1 MKYTKFTDG
10 LLRRASKQS
19 FICRDVI
26 VPQLQFR
33 PARLHGKVGYFH
45 CLYSEGGVSTSKALG
60 EYPTV
65 NLQEARKQARKWLVE
80 QHAKRY
86 KVSNVERFTNV
97 GELLDWYQSNIAQQ
111 ELNSLRTMKN
121 KSHRVESLLRPY
133 LSEVGISDCSSQLLD
148 KAWLRSLNNRFSPS
162 TLRGAFQTLKAAFKQ
177 AHGLRYIDENP
188 LSDLNFTMLLPASI
202 KPKKAALAGLP
213 LSEVIKQFQHFSP
226 PDRLLCL
233 LCLSF
238 LTRNTETVMTR
249 WRDFD
254 TGQMSWS
261 IPEEHTKT
269 GAALTLPL
277 STYSLKWLA
286 DYKRQQRRY
295 CRSRFLFPV
304 KQGRSSWS
312 SSYAAQRI
320 MKASRGRFHD
330 LRKYGS
336 TYLRDS
342 GVDYYLV
349 ERLLNHK
356 KTNLDATYIHTTLRT
371 PLMKV
376 IEYWHRDINEVF
388 KITPHSPH

>member
-1 MKYTKFTDG
+1 MKHIRFTDS
-10 LLRRASKQS
+10 LLRQASKGS
-19 FICRDVI
+19 FICRDIV

-33 PARLHGKVGYFH
+33 PAKLHGKVGYFH
-45 CLYSEGGVSTSKALG
+45 CLYSESGISTSKALG
-60 EYPTV
+60 EYPIV
-65 NLQEARKQARKWLVE
+65 GLQEVRKQARKWLVE

-86 KVSNVERFTNV
+86 KISSVERFTSV

-111 ELNSLRTMKN
+111 ELNSFRTIKN
-121 KSHRVESLLRPY
+121 KSHRVESLLLPF
-133 LSEVGISDCSSQLLD
+133 LSDIDVSECSSQLLD
-148 KAWLRSLNNRFSPS
+148 KDWLRPLNDKFSPS

-188 LSDLNFTMLLPASI
+188 LSDLNFTMLLPAQI

-213 LSEVIKQFQHFSP
+213 LNEVIKQFQHFCVA
-226 PDRLLCL
+226 DRFLCL

-238 LTRNTETVMTR
+238 LTRNTETVMAR
-249 WRDFD
+249 WRNFD
-254 TGQMSWS
+254 TDQMSWS
-261 IPEEHTKT
+261 IPGEHTKT

-277 STYSLKWLA
+277 STHSLKWLS

-304 KQGRSSWS
+304 KQGRSGWS

-320 MKASRGRFHD
+320 MKASKGRFTLHD

-356 KTNLDATYIHTTLRT
+356 KTHLDSTYIHTTLRK
-371 PLMKV
+371 PLKEA
-376 IEYWHRDINEVF
+376 IEFWHKKLNEEFTV
-388 KITPHSPH
+388 KK

>member
-1 MKYTKFTDG
+1 MKHIRFTDS
-10 LLRRASKQS
+10 LLRQASKGS
-19 FICRDVI
+19 FICRDIV

-33 PARLHGKVGYFH
+33 PAKLHGKVGYFH
-45 CLYSEGGVSTSKALG
+45 CLYSESGISTSKALG
-60 EYPTV
+60 EYPIV
-65 NLQEARKQARKWLVE
+65 GLQEVRKQARKWLVE

-86 KVSNVERFTNV
+86 KISSVERFTSV

-111 ELNSLRTMKN
+111 ELNSFRTIKN
-121 KSHRVESLLRPY
+121 KSHRVESLLLPF
-133 LSEVGISDCSSQLLD
+133 LSDIDVSDCSSQLLD
-148 KAWLRSLNNRFSPS
+148 KAWLRPLNDRFSPS

-177 AHGLRYIDENP
+177 AHGLRYIDDNP

-202 KPKKAALAGLP
+202 KPKRAALAGLT
-213 LSEVIKQFQHFSP
+213 LNEVIKQFQHFSA
-226 PDRLLCL
+226 PDRFLCL
-233 LCLSF
+233 LCLGF
-238 LTRNTETVMTR
+238 LTRNTETVMAR
-249 WRDFD
+249 WRDFNTD
-254 TGQMSWS
+254 QMSWN
-261 IPEEHTKT
+261 IPGEHTKT

-277 STYSLKWLA
+277 STHSLKWLS

-304 KQGRSSWS
+304 KQGRSGWS

-320 MKASRGRFHD
+320 MKASKGKFTLHD

-356 KTNLDATYIHTTLRT
+356 KTHLDATYIHTTLRA
-371 PLMKV
+371 PLMEV
-376 IEYWHRDINEVF
+376 IEYWHRNINEIY
-388 KITPHSPH
+388 KISM

>member
-1 MKYTKFTDG
+1 MKYSKFTDG
-10 LLRRASKQS
+10 LLRQASKES
-19 FICRDVI
+19 FVFRDVT

-33 PARLHGKVGYFH
+33 PAKAHRKIGYFH
-45 CLYSEGGVSTSKALG
+45 CLYSEDGVSTSKALG
-60 EYPTV
+60 EYPIV

-86 KVSNVERFTNV
+86 KLSNVERFTNV
-97 GELLDWYQSNIAQQ
+97 GELLDWYQSNNAQQ
-111 ELNSLRTMKN
+111 KLDSLRTIKN

-148 KAWLRSLNNRFSPS
+148 KAWLRPLNNRFAPS

-188 LSDLNFTMLLPASI
+188 LSDLNFTMLLPVPI

-213 LSEVIKQFQHFSP
+213 LGEVIKQFQQFNA
-226 PDRLLCL
+226 PDRFLCL
-233 LCLSF
+233 LCLGF
-238 LTRNTETVMTR
+238 LTRNTETVMAR

-254 TGQMSWS
+254 TEKMSWS

-269 GAALTLPL
+269 GSALTLPL

-295 CRSRFLFPV
+295 CRSRFLFLV

-320 MKASRGRFHD
+320 MKASRGRFTLHD

-356 KTNLDATYIHTTLRT
+356 KTHLDATYIHTTLRT

-376 IEYWHRDINEVF
+376 IEYWHHNINEVL
-388 KITPHSPH
+388 KITPH

>member
-10 LLRRASKQS
+10 LLRQASKES
-19 FICRDVI
+19 FVCRDVI

-33 PARLHGKVGYFH
+33 PAKAHGAVGYFH

-60 EYPTV
+60 EYPIV

-86 KVSNVERFTNV
+86 KLSSVERFTNV
-97 GELLDWYQSNIAQQ
+97 GDLLDWYQSNIAQQ
-111 ELNSLRTMKN
+111 ELNSLRTIKN
-121 KSHRVESLLRPY
+121 KSHRVESLLCPY

-148 KAWLRSLNNRFSPS
+148 KAWLRPLNNRFSPS

-188 LSDLNFTMLLPASI
+188 LSDLSFTMLLPASI

-226 PDRLLCL
+226 PDRFLCL
-233 LCLSF
+233 LCLGF
-238 LTRNTETVMTR
+238 LTRNTETVMAR

-254 TGQMSWS
+254 TQIMSWS

-277 STYSLKWLA
+277 SSYSLKWLA

-320 MKASRGRFHD
+320 MKASRGRFTLHD

-356 KTNLDATYIHTTLRT
+356 KTNLDATYIHTTLRA
-371 PLMKV
+371 PLMEV
-376 IEYWHRDINEVF
+376 IECWHRNISEVI
-388 KITPHSPH
+388 KS

>member
-10 LLRRASKQS
+10 LLRQASKEN
-19 FICRDVI
+19 FVCRDVI

-60 EYPTV
+60 EYPIV

-86 KVSNVERFTNV
+86 KLSNVERFSNV

-111 ELNSLRTMKN
+111 ELNSLRTIKN
-121 KSHRVESLLRPY
+121 KSHRIESLLRPY

-148 KAWLRSLNNRFSPS
+148 KAWFRPLNNRFSPS
-162 TLRGAFQTLKAAFKQ
+162 TLRGAYQTLKAAFKQ

-188 LSDLNFTMLLPASI
+188 LSDLNFSMLLPASI

-213 LSEVIKQFQHFSP
+213 LSEVIKQFQQFNA
-226 PDRLLCL
+226 PDRFLCL
-233 LCLSF
+233 LCLGF
-238 LTRNTETVMTR
+238 LTRNTETVMAR

-254 TGQMSWS
+254 TEKVSWS

-277 STYSLKWLA
+277 STYSLTWLA
-286 DYKRQQRRY
+286 DYKRHQRRY
-295 CRSRFLFPV
+295 CRSLFLFPV
-304 KQGRSSWS
+304 KQGRNNWS

-320 MKASRGRFHD
+320 MKASRGRFTLHD

-356 KTNLDATYIHTTLRT
+356 KTHLDATYIHTTLRQ
-371 PLMKV
+371 PMMDAVDL
-376 IEYWHRDINEVF
+376 WHS
-388 KITPHSPH
+388 KITNAIHSI

>member
-10 LLRRASKQS
+10 LLRQASKES
-19 FICRDVI
+19 FVCRDVI

-33 PARLHGKVGYFH
+33 PAKAHGKVGYFH
-45 CLYSEGGVSTSKALG
+45 CLYSEDGVSTSKALG
-60 EYPTV
+60 EYPIV

-86 KVSNVERFTNV
+86 KLSNVERFTNV
-97 GELLDWYQSNIAQQ
+97 GELLDWYQSNNAQQ
-111 ELNSLRTMKN
+111 DLNSFRTIKN

-133 LSEVGISDCSSQLLD
+133 LSKVGISDCSSQLLD
-148 KAWLRSLNNRFSPS
+148 KAWLRPLNNRFSPS

-202 KPKKAALAGLP
+202 KPKKAALAGLS
-213 LSEVIKQFQHFSP
+213 LSEVIKQFQQFNA
-226 PDRLLCL
+226 PDRFLCL
-233 LCLSF
+233 LCLGF
-238 LTRNTETVMTR
+238 LTRNSETVMAR

-254 TGQMSWS
+254 TEKMSWS
-261 IPEEHTKT
+261 IPVEHTKT
-269 GAALTLPL
+269 DSALTLPL

-312 SSYAAQRI
+312 SSYASQRV
-320 MKASRGRFHD
+320 MKASRGRFTLHD

-388 KITPHSPH
+388 KITPH

>member
-10 LLRRASKQS
+10 LLRQASKES
-19 FICRDVI
+19 FVCRDVI

-33 PARLHGKVGYFH
+33 PAKAHGAVGYFH

-60 EYPTV
+60 EYPIV

-86 KVSNVERFTNV
+86 KLSSVERFTNV
-97 GELLDWYQSNIAQQ
+97 GDLLDWYQSNIAQQ
-111 ELNSLRTMKN
+111 ELNSLRTIKN
-121 KSHRVESLLRPY
+121 KSHRVESLLCPY

-148 KAWLRSLNNRFSPS
+148 KAWLRPLNNRFSPS

-188 LSDLNFTMLLPASI
+188 LSDLSFTMLLPASI

-226 PDRLLCL
+226 PDRFLCL
-233 LCLSF
+233 LCLGF
-238 LTRNTETVMTR
+238 LTRNTETVMAR

-254 TGQMSWS
+254 TQIMSWS

-277 STYSLKWLA
+277 SSYSLKWLA
-286 DYKRQQRRY
+286 DYKRQQRRD

-320 MKASRGRFHD
+320 MKASRGRFTLHD

-356 KTNLDATYIHTTLRT
+356 KTNLDATYIHTTLRA
-371 PLMKV
+371 PLMEV
-376 IEYWHRDINEVF
+376 IECWHRNISEVI
-388 KITPHSPH
+388 KS

>member
-10 LLRRASKQS
+10 LLRQASKGS
-19 FICRDVI
+19 FACRDVI

-33 PARLHGKVGYFH
+33 SAKLQGKVGYFH

-60 EYPTV
+60 EYPIV

-80 QHAKRY
+80 LHAKRY
-86 KVSNVERFTNV
+86 KLSSVERFTNV

-111 ELNSLRTMKN
+111 ELNSFQTIKN

-148 KAWLRSLNNRFSPS
+148 KAWLRPLSNRFSPS

-188 LSDLNFTMLLPASI
+188 LSDLSFTMLLPVSI
-202 KPKKAALAGLP
+202 KPKRAALAGLP
-213 LSEVIKQFQHFSP
+213 LSEVIKQFQQFNA
-226 PDRLLCL
+226 PDRFLCL
-233 LCLSF
+233 LCLGF
-238 LTRNTETVMTR
+238 LTRNTETVMAR

-254 TGQMSWS
+254 TEKMSWS

-304 KQGRSSWS
+304 KQGRNSWS

-320 MKASRGRFHD
+320 MKASKGRFTLHD

-342 GVDYYLV
+342 GIDYYLV

-356 KTNLDATYIHTTLRT
+356 KTNLDATYIHTTLRA
-371 PLMKV
+371 PLMEV
-376 IEYWHRDINEVF
+376 IKYWHSQINQ
-388 KITPHSPH
+388 H

>member
-1 MKYTKFTDG
+1 MKHIRFTDG
-10 LLRRASKQS
+10 LLRQASKGS
-19 FICRDVI
+19 FICRDII

-33 PARLHGKVGYFH
+33 PAKLHGKVGYFH

-60 EYPTV
+60 EYPIV

-86 KVSNVERFTNV
+86 KVSSVERFSCV

-111 ELNSLRTMKN
+111 ELNSFRTIKN

-133 LSEVGISDCSSQLLD
+133 LSDIEISNCSSQLFD
-148 KAWLRSLNNRFSPS
+148 KAWLRPLNDRFSPS

-188 LSDLNFTMLLPASI
+188 LSDLYFTMLLPASI
-202 KPKKAALAGLP
+202 EPKKAALAGLP
-213 LSEVIKQFQHFSP
+213 LNEVIKQFQHFSP
-226 PDRLLCL
+226 PDRFLCL
-233 LCLSF
+233 LCLGF
-238 LTRNTETVMTR
+238 LTRNTETVMAR

-254 TGQMSWS
+254 TKNKSWS
-261 IPEEHTKT
+261 IPEGHTKT
-269 GAALTLPL
+269 GSALILPL
-277 STYSLKWLA
+277 STHSLKWLS

-304 KQGRSSWS
+304 KQGRSGWS

-320 MKASRGRFHD
+320 MKASKGKFTLHD

-356 KTNLDATYIHTTLRT
+356 KTHLDSTYIHTTLRK
-371 PLMKV
+371 PLMEIIK
-376 IEYWHRDINEVF
+376 YWHSKLDD
-388 KITPHSPH
+388 TL

>member
-10 LLRRASKQS
+10 LLRQASKES
-19 FICRDVI
+19 FVFRDVT

-33 PARLHGKVGYFH
+33 PAKAHRKVGYFH

-60 EYPTV
+60 EYPIV

-86 KVSNVERFTNV
+86 KLSSVERFTNV
-97 GELLDWYQSNIAQQ
+97 GDLLDWYQSNIAQQ
-111 ELNSLRTMKN
+111 ELTSLRTIKN

-148 KAWLRSLNNRFSPS
+148 KAWLRPLNNRFSPS

-188 LSDLNFTMLLPASI
+188 LSDLSFTMLLPASI

-226 PDRLLCL
+226 PDRFLCL
-233 LCLSF
+233 LCLGF
-238 LTRNTETVMTR
+238 LTRNTETVMAR

-254 TGQMSWS
+254 TQIMSWS

-277 STYSLKWLA
+277 SSYSLKWLA

-320 MKASRGRFHD
+320 MKASRGRFTLHD

-356 KTNLDATYIHTTLRT
+356 KTNLDATYIHTTLRA
-371 PLMKV
+371 PLMEV
-376 IEYWHRDINEVF
+376 IECWHRNISEVI
-388 KITPHSPH
+388 KS